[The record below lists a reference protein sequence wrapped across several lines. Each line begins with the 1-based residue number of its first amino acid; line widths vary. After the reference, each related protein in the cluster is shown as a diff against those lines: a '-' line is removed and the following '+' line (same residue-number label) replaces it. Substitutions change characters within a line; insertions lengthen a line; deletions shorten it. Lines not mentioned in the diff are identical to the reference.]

1 MRVSKEVISVILPL
15 GAVFAALAVPL
26 FIPVKKQLLS
36 SWNFYAAVAVFA
48 VALWSLW
55 FFRDPDIKVNS
66 SDDHI
71 LAPASGRVLSIEAT
85 PHGTKVIRIFMNI
98 FSYHIQRAPYAGIVK
113 KITYTHGS
121 FINASRSDAHIKN
134 ERNEVVFETARGEIK
149 VTQVVGSIARRIL
162 CWKKEG
168 ASAGQGEKFGMIKFG
183 SQVDCEFPASCEVL
197 VKEGESLDCAR
208 SVIAKW

>member
-1 MRVSKEVISVILPL
+1 MRISKEVIPVILPL

-26 FIPVKKQLLS
+26 FIPVKKSLLS
-36 SWNFYAAVAVFA
+36 SWNFYAAAGVFI

-55 FFRDPDIKVNS
+55 FFRDPHIKVNA

-71 LAPASGRVLSIEAT
+71 LSPASGRVLSIEET
-85 PHGTKVIRIFMNI
+85 PNGTKIVRIFMNI
-98 FSYHIQRAPYAGIVK
+98 CSYHIQRSPYAGTVK

-134 ERNEVVFETARGEIK
+134 ERNEVVFDTPRGEIA
-149 VTQVVGSIARRIL
+149 VTQIVGSVARRIL

-168 ASAGQGEKFGMIKFG
+168 DSASQGEKFGMIKFG
-183 SQVDCEFPASCEVL
+183 SQVDCEFPSSCEVL
-197 VKEGESLDCAR
+197 VKEGDALDCAR